1 MDVWLKTTKED
12 LKRLANLIVTGNFK
26 EIVSPSD
33 ETNNYETIV
42 KYSNNVFE
50 STLRNTLNT
59 TIQDIGRLAL
69 EVPKN
74 ITKNVICFKPN
85 ILRFWREHQAKQRQ
99 MSSEEQILKSMR
111 IPGGSQI

>member
-1 MDVWLKTTKED
+1 MDVWLKTAQQD
-12 LKRLANLIVTGNFK
+12 LKRLANLIVTGKFK
-26 EIVSPSD
+26 EIVSPSNT
-33 ETNNYETIV
+33 TNNYQNIV
-42 KYSNNVFE
+42 NYSNKVFE
-50 STLRNTLNT
+50 STLRNTLNA

-99 MSSEEQILKSMR
+99 MSSEEQIVKSMR
-111 IPGGSQI
+111 IPGKFHV